1 MARLD
6 AAKRAELP
14 DSAFAYV
21 DSRGRRS
28 LPIHDE
34 SHVRNALSRFNQVRF
49 EDDQARERARKRL
62 LNAAKKYR
70 IVPVG
75 FIAGQLRSERAFG
88 ALAGRDPVRLP
99 TGLVTLLMTDV
110 EDSTALVR
118 RLGERYGTVINDLRT
133 LLTDATSRA
142 GGVVVDARADE
153 FFAVFDSPA
162 AALDTAVAVQRELP
176 GRTWADDV
184 RVRVRAGIHSGYPT
198 LNKGSYIGLAVHTV
212 ARVCAMAHGG
222 QVVVSGDTR
231 LAARESVP
239 DGVRFRSL
247 GDHRLR
253 GLPEPV
259 ALYQVVAKGLAGR
272 FPPPPAH

>member
-99 TGLVTLLMTDV
+99 TGFVTMLMTDV

-198 LNKGSYIGLAVHTV
+198 LNKGSYIGLAVHTA
-212 ARVCAMAHGG
+212 ARVCAVAHGG
-222 QVVVSGDTR
+222 QIVVSGDTR

-272 FPPPPAH
+272 FPPPAR

>member
-6 AAKRAELP
+6 AAKRADLP

-21 DSRGRRS
+21 DSRGRRR

-49 EDDQARERARKRL
+49 EDDRARERARKRL

-75 FIAGQLRSERAFG
+75 FIAGQLRSEREFG
-88 ALAGRDPVRLP
+88 ELAGREPVRLP
-99 TGLVTLLMTDV
+99 TGFVTMLMTDV
-110 EDSTALVR
+110 EDSTALVH
-118 RLGERYGTVINDLRT
+118 RLGERYGTLINDVRT
-133 LLTDATSRA
+133 LLTDAASQA
-142 GGVVVDARADE
+142 SGVVVDARADE
-153 FFAVFDSPA
+153 FFAVFETPA

-176 GRTWADDV
+176 GRTWADGL

-198 LNKGSYIGLAVHTV
+198 LNKGAYIGMAVHTV
-212 ARVCAMAHGG
+212 ARVCAIAHGG
-222 QVVVSGDTR
+222 QILASGDTR
-231 LAARESVP
+231 LAARESAP
-239 DGVRFRSL
+239 PGVRFRSL

-259 ALYQVVAKGLAGR
+259 PLYQVVAAGLVGR
-272 FPPPPAH
+272 FPPPPTR